1 MNRVGV
7 VGWPI
12 EHSLSPVM
20 HNAAFQ
26 ALGMED
32 WYYDAMAVPPDI
44 PRHAVVEPKRHGYI
58 GLNV

>member
-26 ALGMED
+26 ALGMDD
-32 WYYDAMAVPPDI
+32 WVYDAMAVPSDTI
-44 PRHAVVEPKRHGYI
+44 WKFSGGERD
-58 GLNV
+58 